1 MNWPPAQIGALETC
15 GVKVEYATGGIS
27 FRELEFIDRVKPEP
41 PKPTKTVSL
50 IRRSDTFTKR
60 QESWK

>member
-41 PKPTKTVSL
+41 PKPTKTVS
-50 IRRSDTFTKR
+50 
-60 QESWK
+60 